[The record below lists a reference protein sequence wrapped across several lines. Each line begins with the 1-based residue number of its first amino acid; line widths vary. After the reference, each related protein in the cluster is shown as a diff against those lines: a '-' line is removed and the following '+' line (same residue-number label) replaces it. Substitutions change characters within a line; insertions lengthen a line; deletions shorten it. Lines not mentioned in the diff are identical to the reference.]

1 LRSFNIFR
9 NRRAQRFALF
19 RLLAAALLA
28 AGSAPTAHAID
39 PNRTMSQYVRQ
50 EWGIDSGFPRGPVYA
65 INQTA
70 DGYLWIGTASGLVR
84 FDGLN
89 FTRIQSL
96 IPKLPAMSGVL
107 GLETDDRGD
116 LWVRPPRPMM
126 LRYRD
131 GKFEDARKD
140 PRLFNAT
147 ALLMSRS
154 RNGALL
160 IWGTAGCS
168 VLRGGKAHLVPIPRD
183 FTPSPVL
190 SVAQTDD
197 GDIWVGTRDAGLFR
211 LSGGKSTQ
219 VTSGLP
225 DLKVNSLAPAPGN
238 QLWVATDGG
247 IAKWD
252 GAKLS
257 RDGIPKALEGVQ
269 ALAMTLDRDSNLW
282 IGTNSLGLVRLNHR
296 GVAFLEDPHQVKNA
310 VTAVF
315 EDREGDV
322 WAGSAS
328 SLQRLRDSAFIT
340 YSLPEGLP
348 TDGANP
354 VYVDSGNRMW
364 FPPVDGGLWW
374 MKDGQH
380 GQVTLDG
387 LDKDIVYSIAG
398 RSGELWLGRQH
409 GGLTHLHA
417 GKVGFAAR
425 TYTHADGLVENSVY
439 SVYEGRDG
447 SVWAGTLSGGVSKL
461 TAGRFTTY
469 STADGLA
476 SNAVTSILESSG
488 GTMWFA
494 TPTGLSAL
502 SGAHWKTYRVA
513 DGLPSDDILCL
524 LEDSTGVVWIGTN
537 AGIAFRD
544 STGIHVPGRVPDALG
559 EQILGMAE
567 DALGSLWVSTSNHV
581 VRVNRAKLL
590 GGALAEGDLRD
601 YGLADGLR
609 GVEGVKRQ
617 RSVIEDPLGRIW
629 FSLNRGISVVDP
641 ARLGNNS
648 APAIAHVEGI
658 SADGAQIGV
667 AQIGESGAVYTPGV
681 QGAVHIPGVQGAIHI
696 PGGHRRITFAY
707 SGVSLSVPERVRF
720 RYKLE
725 GYDRDWSDPV
735 SNHDA
740 PYTNL
745 PPRAYRFRVI
755 ASNPDGA
762 WIGKEAAVAFNVEPL
777 FWQTWTFDF
786 AVAAAC
792 GLAIFVFYRFRLRQM
807 ASRLNLR
814 FEERLGE
821 RTRIAQELHDTL
833 LQGFLSASMQVH
845 VAAACLPAD
854 SAAKPT
860 LTRALQLMGQVIDE
874 GRNAIRGLRS
884 SQSPSLDLEQ
894 AFLGIREE
902 QVSAGAR
909 NGAADFRII
918 VDGERRA
925 LSPPMRDELYRIGRE
940 AALNAFRHSQARQI
954 EIELQY
960 SPSRLRM
967 LVRDNGCGFEPEVI
981 ASALPGHWG
990 LIGMRERAERIGAR
1004 LQVFSS
1010 GAGTEVEL
1018 SVPGHIAFQGQ
1029 SHYKSNRFGKWRR
1042 RFRG

>member
-1 LRSFNIFR
+1 MRSSSIFR
-9 NRRAQRFALF
+9 NRRVHCFVPF
-19 RLLAAALLA
+19 RLLAAALIA
-28 AGSAPTAHAID
+28 AGAAPTAHAID

-50 EWGIDSGFPRGPVYA
+50 EWGIESGFPRGPVYT
-65 INQTA
+65 INQAA

-89 FTRIQSL
+89 FTRIPSL
-96 IPKLPAMSGVL
+96 VPKLPAVNDVL
-107 GLETDDRGD
+107 GLETDDQGD
-116 LWVRPPRPMM
+116 LWLRPPRPMM
-126 LRYRD
+126 LRYHD

-147 ALLMSRS
+147 AYLMSRS
-154 RNGALL
+154 RSGALL
-160 IWGTAGCS
+160 FWGTAGCS
-168 VLRGGKAHLVPIPRD
+168 VLRGGKAQLVPIPPG
-183 FTPSPVL
+183 FTPSPAL
-190 SVAQTDD
+190 SIAQTDD

-225 DLKVNSLAPAPGN
+225 DLKVNSLVPAPGN

-252 GAKLS
+252 GAKLT
-257 RDGIPKALEGVQ
+257 RDRIPKSLDGVQ

-282 IGTNSLGLVRLNHR
+282 IGTDSLGLVRLNDR
-296 GVAFLEDPHQVKNA
+296 SVAFLEDPQQVKNA

-315 EDREGDV
+315 EDREGNL

-328 SLQRLRDSAFIT
+328 SLQRLRDSAFVT

-348 TDGANP
+348 SGGSNP

-374 MKDGQH
+374 WKDGLR
-380 GQVTLDG
+380 GRVSLDG

-398 RSGELWLGRQH
+398 RDGELWLGRQH
-409 GGLTHLHA
+409 GGLTQLRA
-417 GKVGFAAR
+417 ENGGFTAK
-425 TYTHADGLVENSVY
+425 TYTRTDGLAENSVY
-439 SVYEGRDG
+439 SVYESRDG
-447 SVWAGTLSGGVSKL
+447 NVWAGTLSGGVSKFS
-461 TAGRFTTY
+461 AGRFTTY

-494 TPTGLSAL
+494 TPTGLGAL
-502 SGAHWKTYRVA
+502 SAAHWKTYRVA
-513 DGLPSDDILCL
+513 DGLPSDDILSL
-524 LEDSTGVVWIGTN
+524 LEDSTGVVWIGTS

-544 STGIHVPGRVPDALG
+544 STGIHVPAGLPDSLR

-567 DALGSLWVSTSNHV
+567 DAFGSLWVSTSNHV
-581 VRVNRAKLL
+581 LRVNRAKLL
-590 GGALAEGDLRD
+590 RGALAEGDLRE

-609 GVEGVKRQ
+609 GLEGVKRQ
-617 RSVIEDPLGRIW
+617 WSVVRDPLGRIW

-641 ARLGNNS
+641 ARLTNNS

-658 SADGAQIGV
+658 SVDGVKIGV
-667 AQIGESGAVYTPGV
+667 QSEV
-681 QGAVHIPGVQGAIHI
+681 HI
-696 PGGHRRITFAY
+696 PGGHRRITFTY
-707 SGVSLSVPERVRF
+707 SGLSLSVPERVQF

-725 GYDRDWSDPV
+725 GNDRDWSDPAATRE
-735 SNHDA
+735 A

-745 PPRAYRFRVI
+745 PPRSYRFRVI

-762 WIGKEAAVAFNVEPL
+762 WIGKEASIAFDVEPL

-786 AVAAAC
+786 AIATAC
-792 GLAIFVFYRFRLRQM
+792 GLAIFGFYRFRLRQM
-807 ASRLNLR
+807 AGRLNLR
-814 FEERLGE
+814 FEERLAE

-845 VAAACLPAD
+845 VAADCLPAG
-854 SAAKPT
+854 STAKPT
-860 LTRALQLMGQVIDE
+860 LTRALQLMGQVIEE
-874 GRNAIRGLRS
+874 GRHAIRGLRS

-902 QVSAGAR
+902 QVSANAV
-909 NGAADFRII
+909 NQAVDFRII
-918 VDGERRA
+918 VDGDRRP
-925 LSPPMRDELYRIGRE
+925 LRPLLRDELYRIGRE
-940 AALNAFRHSQARQI
+940 AALNAFRHSHAKQI
-954 EIELQY
+954 EIELRY
-960 SPSRLRM
+960 SSKQLRM
-967 LVRDNGCGFEPEVI
+967 LVRDNGCGFEPEVV
-981 ASALPGHWG
+981 ASGRPGHWG

-1004 LQVFSS
+1004 LHVFSS
-1010 GAGTEVEL
+1010 GAGTEIEL
-1018 SVPGHIAFQGQ
+1018 TVPGHVAFQDHSGD
-1029 SHYKSNRFGKWRR
+1029 KSNGLRKWWR
-1042 RFRG
+1042 RFRR

>member
-1 LRSFNIFR
+1 
-9 NRRAQRFALF
+9 
-19 RLLAAALLA
+19 
-28 AGSAPTAHAID
+28 
-39 PNRTMSQYVRQ
+39 MSQYVRQ
-50 EWGIDSGFPRGPVYA
+50 QWGIESGFPRGPVYA

-89 FTRIQSL
+89 FTRIQPVIS
-96 IPKLPAMSGVL
+96 KLPAMSDVL

-116 LWVRPPRPMM
+116 LWVRPPRPLM

-147 ALLMSRS
+147 AYLVSRS
-154 RNGALL
+154 RTGTLL
-160 IWGTAGCS
+160 IWGAAGCI
-168 VLRGGKAHLVPIPRD
+168 VLRGGKAQLVPVPHD
-183 FTPSPVL
+183 FTRSPVL
-190 SVAQTDD
+190 SIAQTDD

-211 LSGGKSTQ
+211 LSGGKSIQ
-219 VTSGLP
+219 VTDGLP
-225 DLKVNSLAPAPGN
+225 DLKVNALVPAPDN
-238 QLWVATDGG
+238 RLWVATDGG

-252 GAKLS
+252 GAKVN
-257 RDGIPKALEGVQ
+257 RDGIPKALDGVQ

-282 IGTNSLGLVRLNHR
+282 IGTSSLGLVRLNDR
-296 GVAFLEDPHQVKNA
+296 GVAFLEDPQQVKNA

-315 EDREGDV
+315 EDREGDL
-322 WAGSAS
+322 WAGSAN
-328 SLQRLRDSAFIT
+328 SLERLRDSAFVT
-340 YSLPEGLP
+340 YSLAEGLP
-348 TDGANP
+348 TDGSNP
-354 VYVDSGNRMW
+354 VYIDSGNRLW

-374 MKDGQH
+374 MKEGQH
-380 GQVTLDG
+380 GRVSLDG

-398 RSGELWLGRQH
+398 RNGELWLGRQH
-409 GGLTHLHA
+409 GGLTQLREEKGA
-417 GKVGFAAR
+417 FAAK
-425 TYTHADGLVENSVY
+425 TYTHADGLAENSVY
-439 SVYEGRDG
+439 SVYAGPEG

-461 TAGRFTTY
+461 TGGKFTTY

-476 SNAVTSILESSG
+476 SNAVASILESSDG
-488 GTMWFA
+488 AMWFA

-502 SGAHWKTYRVA
+502 SAEHWKTYRVA

-544 STGIHVPGRVPDALG
+544 STGIHVPGRLPDSLS

-567 DALGSLWVSTSNHV
+567 DAFGSLWVSTSNHV
-581 VRVNRAKLL
+581 LRVNRAKLL
-590 GGALAEGDLRD
+590 AGALAEGDLRE

-641 ARLGNNS
+641 ARLGSNS

-658 SADGAQIGV
+658 SADGAMI
-667 AQIGESGAVYTPGV
+667 GV
-681 QGAVHIPGVQGAIHI
+681 QGAVHI

-735 SNHDA
+735 TNREA

-745 PPRAYRFRVI
+745 PPRTYLFRVR

-762 WIGKEAAVAFNVEPL
+762 WIGKEAAVAFDVEPL

-786 AVAAAC
+786 AVATAC
-792 GLAIFVFYRFRLRQM
+792 GLAIFAFYRFRLRQM

-814 FEERLGE
+814 FEERLAE
-821 RTRIAQELHDTL
+821 RTRIAQDLHDTL

-845 VAAACLPAD
+845 VAADCLPAD

-860 LTRALQLMGQVIDE
+860 LTRALQLMRQVIDE

-894 AFLGIREE
+894 SFLAIRDE
-902 QVSAGAR
+902 QVSGGAG
-909 NGAADFRII
+909 NGAADFRI
-918 VDGERRA
+918 VVEGERRP
-925 LSPPMRDELYRIGRE
+925 LNPPMRDELYRIGRE
-940 AALNAFRHSQARQI
+940 AALNAFRHSHARQI

-960 SPSRLRM
+960 SPNRLRM
-967 LVRDNGCGFEPEVI
+967 LVRDNGCGFEPEAI
-981 ASALPGHWG
+981 ASARPGHWG

-1018 SVPGHIAFQGQ
+1018 SVPGHLAFQGDSNHQ
-1029 SHYKSNRFGKWRR
+1029 SNGFGKWRR
-1042 RFRG
+1042 WFRG